1 MNMDLTEND
10 IMLAIGAM
18 LLLTQL
24 TIALL
29 SLRLDRL
36 DRRVDNILEEQGY
49 EDSYEEEYDYE
60 GDYDDVDYEYNEIE
74 DGDEGNEER
83 GEEDDYAL
91 AIARA
96 IEEGREGDLDR
107 QCLPPLSPSVSVS
120 GCVSKRRGK
129 LCSNV
134 RNHTK
139 RK

>member
-1 MNMDLTEND
+1 MDLTEND

-107 QCLPPLSPSVSVS
+107 Q
-120 GCVSKRRGK
+120 
-129 LCSNV
+129 
-134 RNHTK
+134 
-139 RK
+139 